1 MTNRITTI
9 ALAAALATG
18 IATGSNAAQ
27 GEIDKASY
35 RSSAVPAFNVV
46 AGDAAPARQQ
56 VGEKVAHTN
65 PNAAFGVQHRG
76 GGQVAIWVG
85 EKNHGGRTSGLNQSQ
100 LATAVHR

>member
-1 MTNRITTI
+1 MTTRITTI

-18 IATGSNAAQ
+18 IATGANAAQ

-46 AGDAAPARQQ
+46 ASGAAPTHQQ
-56 VGEKVAHTN
+56 VGEKVAYAN

-85 EKNHGGRTSGLNQSQ
+85 EKNHGGRHALRRAGQ
-100 LATAVHR
+100 LAATHAR